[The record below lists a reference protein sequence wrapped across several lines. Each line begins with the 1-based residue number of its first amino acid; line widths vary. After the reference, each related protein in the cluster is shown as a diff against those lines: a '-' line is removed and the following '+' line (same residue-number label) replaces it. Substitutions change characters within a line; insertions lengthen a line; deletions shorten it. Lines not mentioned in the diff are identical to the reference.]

1 MLPSISALRARV
13 FIRYVISRFETLIR
27 PGDPADSPNV
37 TFETPSPLSIIWLL
51 NALTRAAP
59 LRSIGEF
66 NRPVPM
72 YSLVLS
78 SPISSRT
85 AEGYPSS

>member
-1 MLPSISALRARV
+1 M
-13 FIRYVISRFETLIR
+13 RYVISRFETLIR
-27 PGDPADSPNV
+27 PGEPADNPSV
-37 TFETPSPLSIIWLL
+37 TFETPSPLSMIWLL
-51 NALTRAAP
+51 NALTSAAP

-78 SPISSRT
+78 APISSLT
-85 AEGYPSS
+85 AVGYPSS